1 MVEEKLDSYEY
12 TVHNR
17 GSGFNFVLYANFF
30 GNDIGSGKF
39 IADFKVLQQEGK
51 SLKFKHQEILYE
63 KSLEL
68 VKKWL

>member
-1 MVEEKLDSYEY
+1 MVEEKLEAEY
-12 TVHNR
+12 TMHNR
-17 GSGFNFVLYANFF
+17 GSGFNFVLYSIF
-30 GNDIGSGKF
+30 GSGIFGSGKF
-39 IADFKVLQQEGK
+39 IADFKVQKQDSK